1 MKSPLLSI
9 VTVVVL
15 LALAL
20 VGYAALR
27 TKVSRQSV
35 AVASL
40 MQQIEAKTAAAD
52 HLALVR
58 ETLASLTDEEA
69 AVQSYFVPDT
79 AIVPFIEELQS
90 RGRVLGAEVEIA
102 SVAAIPAGP
111 KSRPKLTVA
120 LSVEGP
126 FDAVMRTL
134 GSLEYAPY
142 AIKVTTLTLTLGADA
157 VWTANTSLSVGSSAT
172 TAVPALRTP
181 ASVPAPA
188 TTSPLA
194 FPSTASSTATST
206 ATSSRAL
213 P

>member
-9 VTVVVL
+9 VIAVAL

-20 VGYAALR
+20 AGYVALR

-35 AVASL
+35 AVANL
-40 MQQIEAKTAAAD
+40 VQQIETKTAAAD

-90 RGRVLGAEVEIA
+90 RGRVLGADVEIA

-111 KSRPKLTVA
+111 KTRPRLTIA
-120 LSVEGP
+120 LSVAGP
-126 FDAVMRTL
+126 FDAVMRTI

-142 AIKVTTLTLTLGADA
+142 AIKVTSLTLTLGADA
-157 VWTANTSLSVGSSAT
+157 IWTANTSLSVGSSAS
-172 TAVPALRTP
+172 TAVPALRT
-181 ASVPAPA
+181 SAPPLA
-188 TTSPLA
+188 TTSPPV
-194 FPSTASSTATST
+194 FSSSASSTATS
-206 ATSSRAL
+206 SRTV